1 MRLFLCECRR
11 VLKSVSYWLFVGALV
26 LFLYSQQALPVTEG
40 GDAFV
45 RPQPGDEQNVLVPSG
60 DGARIMPEAAAA
72 LLDRWQANSFTTY
85 PPPLC
90 IYRRVTL
97 NEQKHAELGAVLTDL
112 YGQDAAALPQTAPA
126 NTGFLVSAD
135 GTLAPT
141 VGADLDAGALPAL
154 RVGLTWTDFTAAMD
168 KADRLLGG
176 GSDWAPVGLKQNFGF
191 VPASFEDLLAEYEAG
206 MQHDRYT
213 GAYARLFCDYTVI
226 ALALFGALPAVALF
240 LQDFGSRARRGVA
253 DAVWSRRCPSL
264 GLVVVRAA
272 ALAVLEFAPVL
283 LMDIFE
289 TAYYAHQYGAANIA
303 LGAFLR
309 YSVLWLLPTLLLEVA
324 GGAALTLVT
333 GTAAGA
339 AVWPALG
346 WLCVTMGV
354 TGLSNGS
361 TYGSLLTPRHNTVGK
376 YLVYQ
381 QNLPRLLAGRGMALA
396 AAAALLAAAVWAL
409 RRRRRGAMLWRF
421 GA

>member
-1 MRLFLCECRR
+1 MRLFACECRR
-11 VLKSVSYWLFVGALV
+11 VLKSASYWLFVGALV

-45 RPQPGDEQNVLVPSG
+45 RPQPGDEQGVLVPSG
-60 DGARIMPEAAAA
+60 DEARIMPEAAAA
-72 LLDRWQANSFTTY
+72 LLDRWQANSFTTW

-90 IYRRVTL
+90 VYRHVTL
-97 NEQKHAELGAVLTDL
+97 REQKHDALAAVLTDL
-112 YGQDAAALPQTAPA
+112 YGQDAAALPQSAPA
-126 NTGFLVSAD
+126 AAGFLVSAD
-135 GTLAPT
+135 GTLAPAGGAAPD
-141 VGADLDAGALPAL
+141 VGAPPAL
-154 RVGLTWTDFTAAMD
+154 RPGLTWADFTAAMD
-168 KADRLLGG
+168 RADRLLGG
-176 GSDWAPVGLKQNFGF
+176 GSDWAPAALKQKFGF
-191 VPASFEDLLAEYEAG
+191 VPADYADLLAEYEAG
-206 MQHDRYT
+206 MKHDRYT
-213 GAYARLFCDYTVI
+213 GAYARLFCDYAVI

-240 LQDFGSRARRGVA
+240 LQDFGSRARRGAA
-253 DAVWSRRCPSL
+253 DAVWSRRCSSAM
-264 GLVVVRAA
+264 LVAARTA
-272 ALAVLEFAPVL
+272 ALTVLEFAPIL
-283 LMDIFE
+283 LMDVFE
-289 TAYYAHQYGAANIA
+289 TAYYARRYGAANIA
-303 LGAFLR
+303 AFAFFR
-309 YSVLWLLPTLLLEVA
+309 YSVLWLLPTLLLVVA